1 MIKNVY
7 RSSRK
12 VSVILVSSE
21 FNLNFLDR
29 FSKNNQISNFMKIRP
44 VEAEMFNADIPT
56 DRHDKQNNRFSQ
68 FYKLAKYATS
78 LSDSNPFEAIIHI

>member
-1 MIKNVY
+1 
-7 RSSRK
+7 
-12 VSVILVSSE
+12 
-21 FNLNFLDR
+21 
-29 FSKNNQISNFMKIRP
+29 MKIRP